1 MNEEQ
6 MILDNLPLIYK
17 SIKKMR
23 LRWQTEDEWQD
34 YYDSGLIGLIKG
46 IRTFDDAKG
55 YALSTYL
62 VPCIEN
68 EIKHYLSSKN
78 ALARQNINGRDI
90 SINEFLGDEEND
102 EKLSILQD
110 KRVSVEKEVI
120 RNVQIEEIIHCLNK
134 MENKKDVVVTKLYYG
149 LDGFPE
155 MNYREIG
162 ETLNVSGKCIEQRV
176 KRAIRN
182 IKKEIEGKN
191 EKENNKKSK

>member
-6 MILDNLPLIYK
+6 MILNNLPLIYK
-17 SIKKMR
+17 CIKKMR
-23 LRWQTEDEWQD
+23 LRWKTEDEWQD

-46 IRTFDDAKG
+46 IRTFDESKG
-55 YALSTYL
+55 YTLSTYL
-62 VPCIEN
+62 IPCIEN
-68 EIKHYLSSKN
+68 EIKHHLVSKT
-78 ALARQNINGRDI
+78 ALRRLNIKGTDI

-110 KRVSVEKEVI
+110 KRVSVEKEAI
-120 RNVQIEEIIHCLNK
+120 RNVQIDEIIHCLNK

-155 MNYREIG
+155 LNYREIAS
-162 ETLNVSGKCIEQRV
+162 LFNVSINAIALRV
-176 KRAIRN
+176 ERAIKN

-191 EKENNKKSK
+191 ESKRDV

>member
-6 MILDNLPLIYK
+6 MILNNLPLIYK

-23 LRWQTEDEWQD
+23 LRWETEDEWQD

-46 IRTFDDAKG
+46 IRTFDESKG
-55 YALSTYL
+55 YTLSTYL
-62 VPCIEN
+62 IPCIEN

-78 ALARQNINGRDI
+78 ALVRQNINGRDI

-110 KRVSVEKEVI
+110 KRVSVEKEAI
-120 RNVQIEEIIHCLNK
+120 RNVQIDEIIHCLNK

-155 MNYREIG
+155 LNYKEIAS
-162 ETLNVSGKCIEQRV
+162 LFKVSINMIMMRIE
-176 KRAIRN
+176 RAIRN

-191 EKENNKKSK
+191 EKENN